1 MKEIVIIIGIVVLGL
16 IFLRRYLEV
25 EKGIKVF
32 ELFFRPKNI
41 VRHDARPDK
50 PSEVTV
56 EEFIPSREEVD
67 EKNVAKAD
75 SLVRKAEIAMKR
87 GDDAEGKK
95 ALIQALAL
103 DPSCIE
109 AYKKLAFL
117 YLRDGEFG
125 KAETIYKKLVVS
137 ISDDP
142 MMLSNLG
149 MALYSQDKLEE
160 AKTYYKKALE
170 LDMERPGRFFSLGQ
184 IHYALEEFEDAA
196 KMLRRA
202 ADMDP
207 GNVDYMLTLAH
218 LYADRELVGE
228 ARNLIE
234 EVLQIDPE
242 NEDALALQ
250 KHTMAPNPS
259 EKEVSSEKK

>member
-1 MKEIVIIIGIVVLGL
+1 MKDLVIIGGILVLGL

-32 ELFFRPKNI
+32 ELFFRPKNLF
-41 VRHDARPDK
+41 RHHGGPEK

-75 SLVRKAEIAMKR
+75 SLVRKAEIALKK

-125 KAETIYKKLVVS
+125 KAETVYKKLVVS

-149 MALYSQDKLEE
+149 LALFSQDKLEE

-196 KMLRRA
+196 KMFRRA

-207 GNVDYMLTLAH
+207 GNIDYMLTLAH
-218 LYADRELVGE
+218 LYVERELVGE
-228 ARNLIE
+228 ARNLID
-234 EVLQIDPE
+234 EVLNIDPE
-242 NEDALALQ
+242 NEEALAM
-250 KHTMAPNPS
+250 KKMMDSPEENPQE
-259 EKEVSSEKK
+259 EKNRTA